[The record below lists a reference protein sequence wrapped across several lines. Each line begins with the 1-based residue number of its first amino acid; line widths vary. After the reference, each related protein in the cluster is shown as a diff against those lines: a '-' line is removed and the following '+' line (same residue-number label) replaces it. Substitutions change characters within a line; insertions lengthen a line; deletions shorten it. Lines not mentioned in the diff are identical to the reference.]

1 MSRDT
6 KFFIKF
12 WTGWLLA
19 IGLGFIVSYLL
30 LNPLIELLG

>member
-12 WTGWLLA
+12 WTLWLFA
-19 IGLGFIVSYLL
+19 IGLGFIVSFL
-30 LNPLIELLG
+30 LIELII

>member
-12 WTGWLLA
+12 WTLWLLA
-19 IGLGFIVSYLL
+19 MGIGFILSFL
-30 LNPLIELLG
+30 LIELII